1 MLGYISVVKQR
12 TKPEYIDEYIKIF
25 KEMSIKDIQGIRR
38 RSLIQTDENNFM
50 GVLEYDDIS
59 SLVEAQDTLVSFLDR
74 LRHCLVEV
82 DDEGNVTEPASGTL
96 IYDEKVGDV

>member
-12 TKPEYIDEYIKIF
+12 TKPEYTEEYIKIF
-25 KEMSIKDIQGIRR
+25 KEMSIKDIQGIQR
-38 RSLIQTDENNFM
+38 RSLVQTDENNFM
-50 GVLEYDDIS
+50 GVLEYDDIT

-82 DDEGNVTEPASGTL
+82 DDEGSVTEAISGTV
-96 IYDEKVGDV
+96 IHDERK

>member
-12 TKPEYIDEYIKIF
+12 TKPEYTDEYIKIF
-25 KEMSIKDIQGIRR
+25 KEMSIKDIQGIQR
-38 RSLIQTDENNFM
+38 RSLVQTDENNFM
-50 GVLEYDDIS
+50 GVLEYDDIT

-82 DDEGNVTEPASGTL
+82 DDEGSVTEAISGTV
-96 IYDEKVGDV
+96 IHDERK

>member
-12 TKPEYIDEYIKIF
+12 TKPEYTDEYIKIF

-82 DDEGNVTEPASGTL
+82 DDEGSVTEAISGTV
-96 IYDEKVGDV
+96 IHDERK

>member
-12 TKPEYIDEYIKIF
+12 TKPEYTDEYIKIF
-25 KEMSIKDIQGIRR
+25 KEMSIRDIQGIRR
-38 RSLIQTDENNFM
+38 RSLIQTDENNFV

-59 SLVEAQDTLVSFLDR
+59 SLVEAQDAVVACLDK

-82 DDEGNVTEPASGTL
+82 DEVGNVPLAVSGTVL
-96 IYDEKVGDV
+96 HDEVK

>member
-12 TKPEYIDEYIKIF
+12 TKPEYTNEYIEIF

-74 LRHCLVEV
+74 LWHCLVEV
-82 DDEGNVTEPASGTL
+82 DDEGNVTEAMRGTV
-96 IYDEKVGDV
+96 IHDEKK

>member
-12 TKPEYIDEYIKIF
+12 TKPEFTDEYIKIF

-82 DDEGNVTEPASGTL
+82 DDEGNVTEAISGTV
-96 IYDEKVGDV
+96 IHDEKK